1 MLCIWWSVHGVE
13 YWELLAEGST
23 VTADACAPGGGTQPA
38 TITLFTDEN
47 YDSSQHAYYKSIK
60 SALAKYGINY
70 VDGMAT
76 ITPRSSFGRVAIDI
90 YASGGMNCDTLPGF
104 VKEMIAGHL
113 RVNGTSIRCGNNPV
127 IFV

>member
-1 MLCIWWSVHGVE
+1 MAKHECT
-13 YWELLAEGST
+13 LLQ
-23 VTADACAPGGGTQPA
+23 ACAPGGGNQPA

-47 YDSSQHAYYKSIK
+47 YNSSQHAYYKSVATNLIR

-104 VKEMIAGHL
+104 VKDMIRGHL
-113 RVNGTSIRCGNNPV
+113 LVNGASIRCGNNPV